1 MSANRWRSSIF
12 WCAASG
18 ICLVVGAVAVHS
30 QEVMQPKSSR
40 SMIVAP
46 PLTQRMTP
54 FTPIDVN
61 PASPEP
67 APERVTGCVV
77 LGDGRVFQGEITEL
91 ETGYQVQAKNGAVVL
106 PFAQVRTVA
115 PTLQLAYQQL
125 RESYE
130 QPSASDHLDL
140 GWWCQQNQLF
150 EEASAEAQAAL
161 VLEPT
166 REKALSLLKTA
177 EAALGRT
184 EIPETPSTPNLLPRA
199 VAGGA
204 VVSTATQVEF
214 SRHIQRLTL
223 NKCGNGSCHGASA
236 LSPFKLQQ
244 GVKTDVNLSVILK
257 YIDTETPEQ
266 SPLLVRARAAD
277 GPHNN
282 VFRGASGTEQ
292 YARLLA
298 WVVQAANDQ
307 NNITGIPKRPQVWR
321 EGGPRYTIRPRTSQ
335 TGAVPGESP
344 QQQLAVK
351 EPTASEPVAG
361 SEIQTIAGQDES
373 SVSRPRTPRKSPLAS
388 EAVQELLRDQAPDA
402 FDPDEFNRL
411 VHGNLTP

>member
-1 MSANRWRSSIF
+1 MAAKRWRSSII

-18 ICLVVGAVAVHS
+18 TCLVMGAVAVHS
-30 QEVMQPKSSR
+30 QEVAKPKTSR

-61 PASPEP
+61 PASPDP
-67 APERVTGCVV
+67 AAVKETGCVV

-106 PFAQVRTVA
+106 PFTQVRTVA
-115 PTLQLAYQQL
+115 PTLTQAYQQL

-166 REKALSLLKTA
+166 REKAVSLLKAA
-177 EAALGRT
+177 ETALGRT
-184 EIPETPSTPNLLPRA
+184 EIPETPSSPSVLPRPI
-199 VAGGA
+199 AGGA

-236 LSPFKLQQ
+236 LSPLKLQQ
-244 GVKTDVNLSVILK
+244 GVKSDVNLSAILK
-257 YIDTETPEQ
+257 YVDTENPEQ

-277 GPHNN
+277 GPHNG

-298 WVVQAANDQ
+298 WVVQAAKDQ
-307 NNITGIPKRPQVWR
+307 NNVAGIPKRPKVWR
-321 EGGPRYTIRPRTSQ
+321 EGGPRFTIRPRKSPMEAASGEDQHEPATAATS
-335 TGAVPGESP
+335 AP
-344 QQQLAVK
+344 A
-351 EPTASEPVAG
+351 AG
-361 SEIQTIAGQDES
+361 PEIQTIAGEE
-373 SVSRPRTPRKSPLAS
+373 VAPISRAPRAPRKSPLAS
-388 EAVQELLRDQAPDA
+388 ETVQELLRDQAPDA
-402 FDPDEFNRL
+402 FDPEEFNRQ
-411 VHGNLTP
+411 VHGNLEP

>member
-1 MSANRWRSSIF
+1 M
-12 WCAASG
+12 
-18 ICLVVGAVAVHS
+18 GAVAVHS
-30 QEVMQPKSSR
+30 QEVAKPRTSR

-61 PASPEP
+61 PVSPDP
-67 APERVTGCVV
+67 AAVKETGCVV

-91 ETGYQVQAKNGAVVL
+91 ETGYQVQAKNGSVVL

-166 REKALSLLKTA
+166 REKALSLLKSA

-184 EIPETPSTPNLLPRA
+184 EISETTTSPSVQSRPVT
-199 VAGGA
+199 GGA

-236 LSPFKLQQ
+236 LSPLKLQQ
-244 GVKTDVNLSVILK
+244 GVKSDVNLTAILK
-257 YIDTETPEQ
+257 YVDTENPEQ
-266 SPLLVRARAAD
+266 SPLLVRARTAD
-277 GPHNN
+277 GPHNG

-292 YARLLA
+292 YARLMA
-298 WVVQAANDQ
+298 WVVQAAKDQ
-307 NNITGIPKRPQVWR
+307 NNIAGIPKRPKVWR

-335 TGAVPGESP
+335 AGAADVED
-344 QQQLAVK
+344 
-351 EPTASEPVAG
+351 PTASEPAAG
-361 SEIQTIAGQDES
+361 REIQTIAGEEVAP
-373 SVSRPRTPRKSPLAS
+373 VSRAPRAPRKSPLAS
-388 EAVQELLRDQAPDA
+388 KAVQELLRDQAPDA
-402 FDPDEFNRL
+402 FDPEEFNRL
-411 VHGNLTP
+411 VHGNLEPK

>member
-1 MSANRWRSSIF
+1 MVTNRWRSSF
-12 WCAASG
+12 VWCAASG
-18 ICLVVGAVAVHS
+18 ICLIVGVVAVHS
-30 QEVMQPKSSR
+30 QDVPPPKSQR

-67 APERVTGCVV
+67 ASEKVTGCVV

-91 ETGYQVQAKNGAVVL
+91 ETGYQVQAKTGAVVL
-106 PFAQVRTVA
+106 PFSQVRTVA
-115 PTLQLAYQQL
+115 PTLKLAYQQL

-130 QPSASDHLDL
+130 QPTASDHLDL

-161 VLEPT
+161 ALEPT
-166 REKALSLLKTA
+166 REKAISLLKTA
-177 EAALGRT
+177 ETALGRT
-184 EIPETPSTPNLLPRA
+184 EISETASTPIVQPRP

-204 VVSTATQVEF
+204 MVSAATQLEF
-214 SRHIQRLTL
+214 SRHIQRLAL
-223 NKCGNGSCHGASA
+223 NKCGNGGCHGASA

-244 GVKTDVNLSVILK
+244 GVKSDVNLAAMLK
-257 YIDTETPEQ
+257 YIDLESPEQ
-266 SPLLVRARAAD
+266 SPLLVRARTAD
-277 GPHNN
+277 GPHRA

-292 YARLLA
+292 YTRMLA

-307 NNITGIPKRPQVWR
+307 NNVAGIPKRPKVWR
-321 EGGPRYTIRPRTSQ
+321 EGGPRYTIRPRTSPTETVSGEEPQ
-335 TGAVPGESP
+335 DQAAVD
-344 QQQLAVK
+344 
-351 EPTASEPVAG
+351 EPAAEP
-361 SEIQTIAGQDES
+361 EIQTIAGEEVAP
-373 SVSRPRTPRKSPLAS
+373 VSRVPRPPRRSPLAS

-402 FDPDEFNRL
+402 FDPEEFNRQ
-411 VHGNLTP
+411 VHGNAEP